1 MDFLIQYYSLLTH
14 SVETLAAFTGLVLYK
29 KYKHTSVKYFIWFLI
44 IISLCEHFGLYVRYV
59 RPDRSLHFLIGTR
72 FQKNHWWYNLFWKVG
87 AIMFFSYYYRKILKT
102 NRLKSIIKYS
112 SYIFLSFSLVYY
124 LINFEKF
131 FYTFFPVISVFG
143 GIVIIICTVLYFMEI
158 LQSENVLHFYK
169 SINFYI
175 TITIFMWWL
184 VITPLVF
191 YEIYHTYEMDG
202 NRNDAS
208 FWNIRSYIYLFS
220 NLFMYLTFTFA
231 LIFCKPEHDLISD

>member
-1 MDFLIQYYSLLTH
+1 MDFLIQYYFLLTH
-14 SVETLAAFTGLVLYK
+14 SVETLAAFTGLILYK
-29 KYKHTSVKYFIWFLI
+29 KYKYTSVKYFIWFLI
-44 IISLCEHFGLYVRYV
+44 IICLCEHFGLYVRYV
-59 RPDRSLHFLIGTR
+59 RPDRSLHFLIGTK
-72 FQKNHWWYNLFWKVG
+72 FQKNHWWYNLFWSIG
-87 AIMFFSYYYRKILKT
+87 GIMFYAFYYHKILKT
-102 NRLKSIIKYS
+102 RYFKLIIKHS
-112 SYIFLSFSLVYY
+112 SYCFLIFCIIYY
-124 LINFEKF
+124 LIRFEEF
-131 FYTFFPVISVFG
+131 FHTFFPVIDILG
-143 GIVIIICTVLYFMEI
+143 GIVIFLCVVLYFIEI
-158 LQSENVLHFYK
+158 LQSERILYFHK

-175 TITIFMWWL
+175 NATIFMWWL